1 VIFLDLENYIKKK
14 FPISS
19 ENKFTFYY
27 YQSQIADA
35 KNSYK
40 NIFKYLNQKSKILEV
55 GGGLHFLSNYLAYLN
70 YNITSIE
77 PGGFRR
83 EIDEM
88 RKKFLQFKERKLVIK
103 NINLEKYSKTDEKFD
118 FIFSVNVLEHTKNIK
133 NHLIKQS
140 KLLRNSNSLCY
151 IRCPN
156 YSFPYESHFNLFH
169 IPFLE
174 KLTFNFFYKKKLI
187 NIYSKRIYLEM
198 INSLNFN
205 CSYFK
210 IKKLGLNIK
219 FINPSDEIFLRLET
233 DLQFRRRIFSNKL
246 IYFFYKIIKLL
257 DLSKLINSKV
267 FLCFFP
273 YLVFIQK
280 K

>member
-1 VIFLDLENYIKKK
+1 M
-14 FPISS
+14 
-19 ENKFTFYY
+19 
-27 YQSQIADA
+27 
-35 KNSYK
+35 
-40 NIFKYLNQKSKILEV
+40 
-55 GGGLHFLSNYLAYLN
+55 AYLN
-70 YNITSIE
+70 YNITIIK
-77 PGGFRR
+77 PGGFRK
-83 EIDEM
+83 EIDEI
-88 RKKFLQFKERKLVIK
+88 RKKFLEFKEKKLVIED
-103 NINLEKYSKTDEKFD
+103 INLEKFSKSDEKFD

-133 NHLIKQS
+133 KHLTKQS
-140 KLLRNSNSLCY
+140 KLLRNSNSLYY

-169 IPFLE
+169 ILFLE
-174 KLTFNFFYKKKLI
+174 KFTFNFFYRKKLT
-187 NIYSKRIYLEM
+187 NIYGKRIYLEM

-210 IKKLGLNIK
+210 IRKLGLKIK
-219 FINPSDEIFLRLET
+219 FINPSNEIFLRLKT
-233 DLQFRRRIFSNKL
+233 DLQFRKRIFSNKL

-257 DLSKLINSKV
+257 RLNKLINSKI

>member
-1 VIFLDLENYIKKK
+1 MLNLDIEKYIKDK
-14 FPISS
+14 FPLKYKD
-19 ENKFTFYY
+19 KFSIYHY
-27 YQSQIADA
+27 KSQVADA
-35 KNSYK
+35 VNTYK
-40 NIFKYLNQKSKILEV
+40 NISKYLNKNSKILEV
-55 GGGLHFLSNYLAYLN
+55 GGGLHFLSNYLAYLK

-83 EIDEM
+83 EIDVM
-88 RKKFLQFKERKLVIK
+88 RKKFLELKEKKLVIR
-103 NINLEKYSKTDEKFD
+103 NLNLEKFSKTDEKFD

-133 NHLIKQS
+133 KHLSAQS
-140 KLLRNSNSLCY
+140 KLLRNSNSLCL

-187 NIYSKRIYLEM
+187 NIYGKRIYLEM

-210 IKKLGLNIK
+210 IKKLGLKVK
-219 FINPSDEIFLRLET
+219 FINPANEVFLRLKN
-233 DLQFRRRIFSNKL
+233 DPQFINRILSNKL
-246 IYFFYKIIKLL
+246 IYFLYKIIKLL
-257 DLSKLINSKV
+257 HLNKIINSKV